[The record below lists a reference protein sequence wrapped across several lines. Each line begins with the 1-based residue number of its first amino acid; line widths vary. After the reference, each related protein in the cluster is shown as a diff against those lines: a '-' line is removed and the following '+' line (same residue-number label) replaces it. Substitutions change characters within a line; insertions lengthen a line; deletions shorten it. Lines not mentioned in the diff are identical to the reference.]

1 MASNPMR
8 KIIQHLQRTALL
20 GDGAGLTDGQLLER
34 YLTQREDAAFA
45 ALVRRHGPMVM
56 SVCRRVLGND
66 HDAEDA
72 FQASFLV
79 LVRKAASIV
88 PREKVGNFLYG
99 VAHTTSRRAKGLI
112 VKRRAREKQ
121 MAEMPEAAARPQELW
136 DDLRPLL
143 DLELSRLPD
152 KYRAPIVLC
161 DLEDRPIKE
170 AARQLGWPQGTLAGR
185 LARARMMLA
194 KRLAR
199 RGVTVSGGALAILL
213 SQQARSS
220 LVPMRIISGTLE
232 AAKLFAAGQAASG
245 LISAP
250 VAALTEGVL
259 KTMFLSKLKTATA
272 VAVVTVA
279 SLAALGG
286 GVATTHMVAAPQT
299 KEERGDRAV
308 PGRAELPDKQN
319 QKEGPRGG
327 GPNHLLG
334 FDDGTDVSVILERVP
349 EDYNVI
355 FDNALDVVEDFFE
368 VAYANRY
375 DGLIKTQTQPE
386 KSAASSP
393 ARRRAIVCITVEDSG
408 GYRVHV
414 QIRREA
420 KITTS
425 GFDNKISRPVT
436 EKDWK
441 FIGRDIEIEQAMLK
455 RLIEQ
460 YRKEKSSELR
470 TRKKGEEQVKHEDA
484 GKPQNGIMLRNVQ
497 LDRVEPNRTICVT
510 KLNNHATF
518 VVNLPVARDAKIKV
532 KGGNTFAALKIG
544 RRLSL
549 RLKVVDDQLVVTE
562 IRQEGSSPPPLS
574 PASRKR
580 EKE

>member
-8 KIIQHLQRTALL
+8 KILQHLQRTALL

-99 VAHTTSRRAKGLI
+99 VAHTTARRAKGLI

-121 MAEMPEAAARPQELW
+121 VAEMPEAAAKPHELW

-220 LVPMRIISGTLE
+220 LAPTRIISGTIE

-259 KTMFLSKLKTATA
+259 KTMFLTKLKTATA
-272 VAVVTVA
+272 ILVVTAA
-279 SLAALGG
+279 SVAALGG
-286 GVATTHMVAAPQT
+286 GVATTGTTAAPRNQQGK
-299 KEERGDRAV
+299 KEKPRGDAPIHLV
-308 PGRAELPDKQN
+308 GFADAGTVASKDKAEDKPDTAKTDLDRLQGVWSVVSIE
-319 QKEGPRGG
+319 K
-327 GPNHLLG
+327 
-334 FDDGTDVSVILERVP
+334 DG
-349 EDYNVI
+349 
-355 FDNALDVVEDFFE
+355 
-368 VAYANRY
+368 
-375 DGLIKTQTQPE
+375 KPE
-386 KSAASSP
+386 KLEKAAFIVDGKRACWQTSDGEIQGGLYLNPSSKP
-393 ARRRAIVCITVEDSG
+393 KTYDL
-408 GYRVHV
+408 
-414 QIRREA
+414 
-420 KITTS
+420 
-425 GFDNKISRPVT
+425 
-436 EKDWK
+436 
-441 FIGRDIEIEQAMLK
+441 AM
-455 RLIEQ
+455 
-460 YRKEKSSELR
+460 S
-470 TRKKGEEQVKHEDA
+470 T
-484 GKPQNGIMLRNVQ
+484 
-497 LDRVEPNRTICVT
+497 RTIEGIYSFGWQYST
-510 KLNNHATF
+510 
-518 VVNLPVARDAKIKV
+518 VV
-532 KGGNTFAALKIG
+532 
-544 RRLSL
+544 L
-549 RLKVVDDQLVVTE
+549 RLP
-562 IRQEGSSPPPLS
+562 G
-574 PASRKR
+574 
-580 EKE
+580 